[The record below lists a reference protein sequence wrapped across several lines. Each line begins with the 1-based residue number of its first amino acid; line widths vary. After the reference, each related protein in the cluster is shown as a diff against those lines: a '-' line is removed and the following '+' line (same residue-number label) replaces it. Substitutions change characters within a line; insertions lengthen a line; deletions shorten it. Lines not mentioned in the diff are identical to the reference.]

1 MKNNRI
7 VTFLLR
13 IALILLIIGALF
25 KIMHWPHSKELMFIG
40 GISIAFLYTI
50 RFLSKT
56 DKSRLDFV
64 KLGLVLLWSL
74 GYLIKIFHLYNL
86 PYLIEIIT
94 MVLFFWWI
102 IEEGFYYFKRR
113 KFKEK
118 GWLKIIYFILVG
130 FVALSLFA
138 GTLFK
143 IQHWPYGSLIFTI
156 GIFLLCFILVFDYF
170 VME

>member
-1 MKNNRI
+1 LKNNRI

-13 IALILLIIGALF
+13 IALVLLIIGALF
-25 KIMHWPHSKELMFIG
+25 KIMHWPHYKELMFVG
-40 GISIAFLYTI
+40 GISIALLYTI

-74 GYLIKIFHLYNL
+74 GYLIKVFHLYNL

-94 MVLFFWWI
+94 MILFFWWI

-113 KFKEK
+113 KFKKK

-138 GTLFK
+138 GALFK
-143 IQHWPYGSLIFTI
+143 IQHWPYGSFIFTI
-156 GIFLLCFILVFDYF
+156 GIFLFCFILVFDYF